1 MKLNKYLKTCDK
13 VYSATLD
20 PRSAC
25 ALRLHLVPPAKLK
38 PNVPWVLIINGY
50 SLIPLQSAW
59 AVLLKEFLE
68 RLENSGGFDIGSN
81 RINKI
86 ADETV
91 ENVSKIFKSTPKNII
106 AKDLADMLETF
117 KTIAAGEIPAADIGY
132 TTLKDY
138 AKFMSAPH
146 RMDLMVAAIEK
157 DGHWNCNQKCL
168 HCYCKNQALAGAPEL
183 DTEKWKKII
192 DKCRKAGIPS
202 ITFTGGEA
210 TLRKD
215 LPELIEYSKWFV
227 TRLNTNGV
235 LLTSELCQK
244 LYKAELDSVQVTLYS
259 HNKEIHNA
267 LVGADTFDKTVEG
280 IQNAVCAGLD
290 TSVNTPLC
298 SINSGDY
305 NETLKFV
312 KRLGVRYCSCSGLI
326 PEGGAKTERSKITA
340 LTQEKITEA
349 VVSAKKYAEAAN
361 MEVTF
366 TSPGWINP
374 ADLRKQ
380 NMVVPACGACLS
392 NMAISPDG
400 KVIPCQSWLSEQ
412 PLGDILTQN
421 WDKIWNGARTKEI
434 RKFAAK
440 SKNECLLGAKTGTH
454 GVSLNGDKNLKRGET
469 RAEKR
474 GGDCGGSV

>member
-20 PRSAC
+20 PKSAC

-38 PNVPWVLIINGY
+38 PDVPWVLIINGY

-68 RLENSGGFDIGSN
+68 GLEKSGGFDIGSR
-81 RINKI
+81 RIEKI

-91 ENVSKIFKSTPKNII
+91 ERVGEIFKKTPKTII
-106 AKDLADMLETF
+106 AKDLSDMLETF
-117 KTIAAGEIPAADIGY
+117 KTIAAGETPAANIGY
-132 TTLKDY
+132 ITLKDY

-146 RMDLMVAAIEK
+146 RMDLMVSAIEK
-157 DGHWNCNQKCL
+157 GGRWNCNQKCL
-168 HCYCKNQALAGAPEL
+168 HCYCKGQVLAKADEL

-192 DKCRKAGIPS
+192 SRCYKAGIPS

-259 HNKEIHNA
+259 HVKEIHNA
-267 LVGADTFDKTVEG
+267 LVGSDTFDKTVEG

-298 SINSGDY
+298 SINADDY

-312 KRLGVRYCSCSGLI
+312 KKLGVRYCSCSGLI
-326 PEGGAKTERSKITA
+326 PEGGAKTESSKITA
-340 LTQEKITEA
+340 LSKEKITE
-349 VVSAKKYAEAAN
+349 VVLSAKKYADTAQ
-361 MEVTF
+361 MELTF
-366 TSPGWINP
+366 TSPGWIDP
-374 ADLRKQ
+374 ADLKRA
-380 NMVVPACGACLS
+380 NMIVPACGACLS
-392 NMAISPDG
+392 NMAIAPDG
-400 KVIPCQSWLSEQ
+400 SVIPCQSWLSEK
-412 PLGDILTQN
+412 PLGNMLSLK
-421 WDKIWNGARTKEI
+421 WKRIWEGVRCKEI
-434 RKFAAK
+434 RKFSAK
-440 SKNECLLGAKTGTH
+440 SKNECLLGGTVGTH
-454 GVSLNGDKNLKRGET
+454 GVKFENQNLKQNDADFRGD
-469 RAEKR
+469 
-474 GGDCGGSV
+474 GCGGSI